1 MDEPVG
7 ISILGALLIVAAVGC
22 LAGVLARIAFGGGV
36 LHILADMALGGAGA
50 WLVIFFLPMHGYVL
64 GTVIGWYATPVVG
77 AVSPILLERVLLERA
92 IFRQ

>member
-36 LHILADMALGGAGA
+36 LHTLADMALGVAGA
-50 WLVIFFLPMHGYVL
+50 WLVTRVRPRHHHRLVRHARRRGRISDP
-64 GTVIGWYATPVVG
+64 VG
-77 AVSPILLERVLLERA
+77 ASDLSAVSIGAL
-92 IFRQ
+92 